1 MVRSCAL
8 NTTPSILRGSS
19 SAFMAGHL
27 DMKTGAGRQACAGT
41 VRGWIMNMVAVVTG
55 GSRGAGKGIAI
66 ALGQSGATVYV
77 TGRSRTPDDS
87 LFGGTVAET
96 AALVSEAG
104 GKGIPM
110 CIDHS
115 NDEAVAELFARVG
128 RDHGRLDLLVNNA
141 VKAVGMTL
149 PGGFWQKPL
158 ESADLITIGLR
169 SHFVASF
176 YAAPLL
182 IANGRGLIVNTG
194 HYGAVAYYQGPIY
207 GAQKAGADK
216 MAADMAK
223 ELRPHNVAA
232 VSIWMGGL
240 DTARARASLASL
252 PPDARPTAKRE
263 SPKFTG
269 RVIAA
274 LYASDNLM
282 DLSGR
287 ALIGAELG
295 AALGVT
301 DIDGSGPLSYR
312 YTMGGPPEL
321 NPTLTS

>member
-1 MVRSCAL
+1 
-8 NTTPSILRGSS
+8 
-19 SAFMAGHL
+19 
-27 DMKTGAGRQACAGT
+27 
-41 VRGWIMNMVAVVTG
+41 MNLVAVVTG
-55 GSRGAGKGIAI
+55 GSRGAGKGIAT

-77 TGRSRTPDDS
+77 TGRSQTPDDS
-87 LFGGTVAET
+87 PYGGTVAET
-96 AALVSEAG
+96 ARLVSEAG

-110 CIDHS
+110 RIDHS
-115 NDEAVAELFARVG
+115 DDEAVAELFARVK

-149 PGGFWQKPL
+149 PGGFWEKPL

-194 HYGAVAYYQGPIY
+194 HYGAVAYYHGPVY
-207 GAQKAGADK
+207 GAQKAG
-216 MAADMAK
+216 
-223 ELRPHNVAA
+223 PHNVAA

-240 DTARARASLASL
+240 DTERARAWIASL
-252 PPDARPTAKRE
+252 PPEARPTAKRE
-263 SPKFTG
+263 SPQFTG

-274 LYASDNLM
+274 LYASGDLM
-282 DLSGR
+282 HYSGR

-295 AALGVT
+295 AQFGVT
-301 DIDGSGPLSYR
+301 DIDGSTPLSLRYR
-312 YTMGGPPEL
+312 LGGPPEL
-321 NPTLTS
+321 HASLG